1 MSTPAAKRRRI
12 EAASTLQ
19 KPFRS
24 PFKTPFK
31 SPLIKG
37 SPNTRASTAAAA
49 VTTPLSSKTP
59 TSYPVVSI
67 PSPKTA
73 IRTKKSFTS
82 PISAAVINADP
93 DIAPLL
99 KDQRELEKLLK
110 EVKEEL
116 DTAEQAKKIE
126 RDSKA
131 KDKNG
136 SGEIDGELVDLC
148 EKWRSAS
155 RLAAEELFGK
165 VRDRV
170 NRMGGPRAWKEMQ
183 KRQHEYQN
191 NWDQDEANN
200 NNNNN
205 FEDEDEEG
213 KDNDRRD
220 VYAEYSIDPETENE
234 KAQRAPGLGDTGE
247 NPGEE
252 DEFTMAMMLR
262 TLNVDLAVIG
272 YDREQQRWND

>member
-24 PFKTPFK
+24 PFKTLFN
-31 SPLIKG
+31 SSLIKC
-37 SPNTRASTAAAA
+37 SPSTRASTAAAA
-49 VTTPLSSKTP
+49 ASTPSLSKTP
-59 TSYPVVSI
+59 TSYSVVSI
-67 PSPKTA
+67 PSPKSV

-99 KDQRELEKLLK
+99 KEQRELEKLLK

-131 KDKNG
+131 KNENG

-155 RLAAEELFGK
+155 RLSAEELFGK
-165 VRDRV
+165 VRYRV

-200 NNNNN
+200 NYNNNSEG
-205 FEDEDEEG
+205 EDKEC
-213 KDNDRRD
+213 KDKDKRD
-220 VYAEYSIDPETENE
+220 VYAEYSVDPETENE
-234 KAQRAPGLGDTGE
+234 KSQRAPGLGDTGE

-262 TLNVDLAVIG
+262 TLNVDLAIIG
-272 YDREQQRWND
+272 YDREQQRWFD

>member
-12 EAASTLQ
+12 EAANTLQ

-24 PFKTPFK
+24 PFK

-37 SPNTRASTAAAA
+37 SPNTRASLVATTATA
-49 VTTPLSSKTP
+49 VSTPLPPKTS

-67 PSPKTA
+67 PSRNSTPCM
-73 IRTKKSFTS
+73 KKSFTS
-82 PISAAVINADP
+82 PVSAAALNADP

-99 KDQRELEKLLK
+99 KEQRELERQLK
-110 EVKEEL
+110 EIKEEL
-116 DTAEQAKKIE
+116 NMAEQAKKIE

-131 KDKNG
+131 KDKDG

-148 EKWRSAS
+148 EKWKGAS
-155 RLAAEELFGK
+155 RLAAEELFGM

-170 NRMGGPRAWKEMQ
+170 NRMGGPKAWKEMH
-183 KRQHEYQN
+183 KRQQEYRN
-191 NWDQDEANN
+191 NWEQDEANN
-200 NNNNN
+200 NNNNKDSD
-205 FEDEDEEG
+205 DEDEEG
-213 KDNDRRD
+213 KNLDKRD

-262 TLNVDLAVIG
+262 SLNVDLAVIG
-272 YDREQQRWND
+272 YDREQQRWID